1 MIIQATTRII
11 IRITVIMLPATELT
25 AAIMIHMMPITDHQM
40 TIQTIVQHPIIL
52 TAIILLTTIITIT
65 IPAAI
70 IPITTI
76 MATDIIIIITT
87 MVTIM
92 VMETMAIITTIIST
106 ETNITT
112 DITVRHIHQARMH
125 HLLAHGLL

>member
-87 MVTIM
+87 MAIPVTIM
-92 VMETMAIITTIIST
+92 AITAM
-106 ETNITT
+106 
-112 DITVRHIHQARMH
+112 V
-125 HLLAHGLL
+125 

>member
-70 IPITTI
+70 IPIIPITTI

-87 MVTIM
+87 MAIPVTIM
-92 VMETMAIITTIIST
+92 AITAMVITTATIMAIITAK
-106 ETNITT
+106 NKKKQPP
-112 DITVRHIHQARMH
+112 R
-125 HLLAHGLL
+125 GCK